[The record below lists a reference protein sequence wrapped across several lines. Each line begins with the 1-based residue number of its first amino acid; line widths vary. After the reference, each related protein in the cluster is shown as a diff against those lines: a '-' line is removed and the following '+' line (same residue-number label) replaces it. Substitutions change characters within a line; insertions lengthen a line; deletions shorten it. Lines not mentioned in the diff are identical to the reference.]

1 MFTSRPLVLFGR
13 AALRLPSFRLPAASS
28 SSSSAP
34 AAALLATRGQNDS
47 IANVRLIDATDPKNV
62 AIELELADEAEIL
75 RIPLVWFR
83 DHCRAAAHFDWTT
96 GQRHSN
102 PAELFA
108 RARLGPNAQ
117 SAVRFDERTQRLRIR
132 WADGHESEF
141 ATAELLDWAIFTRK
155 DYDDYSSRSFWSRDN
170 LREVPNVSA
179 KNFDFTLFA
188 RLFLRFG
195 VVLVDGVDA
204 RNERATKRLCESIAP
219 LHEML
224 GGDFWVVETS
234 DGDERLEDFE
244 VETRCLRHGNEHA
257 HEAVRP
263 AAFGPHTTAAF
274 LEQTPGIRAV
284 HVLKAPAE
292 GGEMRLVDGFAIA
305 QKLRDET
312 PQLFDLLASTPVE
325 HHRLKNAPKK
335 QRSRVEDDDDEF
347 PADSR
352 HERRPSPI
360 VTAVEPP
367 EPPPPPTPVHA
378 RSIHRPVIEF
388 FKHKVVQIR
397 FSPADRAPLRTLR
410 VVQNFDDAAA
420 ALNADRTVRFYE
432 AYARF
437 AQLAHDEAAAV
448 QVALRPGAVLF
459 IDNYRVLHSQR
470 EHSGPR
476 KMCGCY
482 LSRDALLAK
491 ARPLLSAAYRNV

>member
-1 MFTSRPLVLFGR
+1 MFTSRPLVLFAR
-13 AALRLPSFRLPAASS
+13 AALRLTSFRPAAAS

-47 IANVRLIDATDPKNV
+47 VANVRLIDATDPKNV
-62 AIELELADEAEIL
+62 AVELELADEAEIL

-117 SAVRFDERTQRLRIR
+117 SALRFDERTQRLRIR

-284 HVLKAPAE
+284 HVLKAPVE

-312 PQLFDLLASTPVE
+312 PELFDLLASIPVE

-335 QRSRVEDDDDEF
+335 QR
-347 PADSR
+347 
-352 HERRPSPI
+352 
-360 VTAVEPP
+360 
-367 EPPPPPTPVHA
+367 
-378 RSIHRPVIEF
+378 PVIEC

-437 AQLAHDEAAAV
+437 AQLAHDDAAAV

-491 ARPLLSAAYRNV
+491 ARPVLSAAYRNV